1 MSTKKIFLLTDDTGR
16 KDKSEVNRISEQDNF
31 LQRALIKNAAS
42 KKRYTSNKL
51 FSEPIE
57 ILEYGFQLRTAESWL
72 LTG

>member
-1 MSTKKIFLLTDDTGR
+1 MSTKNIFLLTDDTGK
-16 KDKSEVNRISEQDNF
+16 KDKSEVNHLSEQDNF

-51 FSEPIE
+51 FNEPIE
-57 ILEYGFQLRTAESWL
+57 TFANGFQLRAAESWL

>member
-1 MSTKKIFLLTDDTGR
+1 MSTKKVFLLTDDTG
-16 KDKSEVNRISEQDNF
+16 KIDKSKINRVSEQDNF

-51 FSEPIE
+51 FSQPNEIIE
-57 ILEYGFQLRTAESWL
+57 NGFQLRAAESWL

>member
-1 MSTKKIFLLTDDTGR
+1 MSTKKIFLLTDDTGK
-16 KDKSEVNRISEQDNF
+16 KDKSEVNRLSEQDNF

-51 FSEPIE
+51 FNEPIE
-57 ILEYGFQLRTAESWL
+57 ILENGFQLRTAESWL